1 MNNIH
6 IFSTNI
12 YRFARYSYIIMKR
25 MKINRLNFNKILF
38 GYIIHLKFLIRYKLY
53 KQYCDFHISP
63 NVVVVVDNNVNV
75 VYRFSLNDYGSQSV
89 NNNYNFLLKYN
100 KKLEI
105 PKPISINYNSMINI
119 AVSSETN
126 INSKE
131 LHTDTIN
138 TTLITE
144 VFSQLKQF
152 YETHLNISLSSI
164 KSIVN
169 EYDYLYIYYHQNWI
183 DKLVKFKNIIHA
195 KLSMITDNREIKSV
209 LTIIHGDLTFRN
221 ILKNN
226 NITFIDFDR
235 SDLNYPEYDYFL
247 FNIDLYTYKQFHKPT
262 YEQFFDNLL
271 MFTKNDKF
279 MTNEIDKFYEL
290 NSKFYENKKILHII
304 KYFLLYRTLVF
315 TLLNFRFNE
324 TTPVVILDKCLK
336 SIESYEK

>member
-1 MNNIH
+1 MNNIF
-6 IFSTNI
+6 ILPINI
-12 YRFARYSYIIMKR
+12 YRFARYSYKIMKR
-25 MKINRLNFNKILF
+25 MKTNNMKYYGILF
-38 GYIIHLKFLIRYKLY
+38 RYMLHLIFLIMYKLY
-53 KQYCDFHISP
+53 KHNCNFHISS
-63 NVVVVVDNNVNV
+63 NVVVIIDNNVNV
-75 VYRFSLNDYGSQSV
+75 VYRFSLNDYGFQSV

-100 KKLEI
+100 KELEI
-105 PKPISINYNSMINI
+105 PKPISLNYKSMINI
-119 AVSSETN
+119 VVSSETY
-126 INSKE
+126 INSNE
-131 LHTDTIN
+131 LHTNTIN

-152 YETHLNISLSSI
+152 YETHLDISLSSI
-164 KSIVN
+164 KSMVN

-183 DKLVKFKNIIHA
+183 DKLLIFKKIIQA
-195 KLSMITDNREIKSV
+195 KLSLFTDNREIKSV

-271 MFTKNDKF
+271 MFTINDKF

-324 TTPVVILDKCLK
+324 TTPVVILDKCLR

>member
-1 MNNIH
+1 MH
-6 IFSTNI
+6 ILTRYINK
-12 YRFARYSYIIMKR
+12 FARYSYIIMKR
-25 MKINRLNFNKILF
+25 MKTNRLNIYEILF
-38 GYIIHLKFLIRYKLY
+38 GYIRHLIILIKYKLY
-53 KQYCDFHISP
+53 KHNCDFHISP
-63 NVVVVVDNNVNV
+63 NVVVIIDNNVNV
-75 VYRFSLNDYGSQSV
+75 VYRISLNEYGIQSV

-100 KKLEI
+100 KELEI
-105 PKPISINYNSMINI
+105 PKPISLNYKSMINI
-119 AVSSETN
+119 VVSSETN
-126 INSKE
+126 INSNE
-131 LHTDTIN
+131 LHTNTIN

-164 KSIVN
+164 KSMVN

-183 DKLVKFKNIIHA
+183 DKLLKFKNIIHA

-271 MFTKNDKF
+271 MFTINDKF

-304 KYFLLYRTLVF
+304 KYCLLYRTLVF

>member
-1 MNNIH
+1 
-6 IFSTNI
+6 
-12 YRFARYSYIIMKR
+12 MKR
-25 MKINRLNFNKILF
+25 MKTNRLNIYEILF
-38 GYIIHLKFLIRYKLY
+38 GYIRHLIILIKYKLY
-53 KQYCDFHISP
+53 KHNCDFHISP
-63 NVVVVVDNNVNV
+63 NVVVIIDNNVNV
-75 VYRFSLNDYGSQSV
+75 VYRISLNEYGIQSV

-100 KKLEI
+100 KELEI
-105 PKPISINYNSMINI
+105 PKPISLNFKSMINI
-119 AVSSETN
+119 VVSSETY
-126 INSKE
+126 INSNE
-131 LHTDTIN
+131 LHTNTIN

-152 YETHLNISLSSI
+152 YETHLDISLSSI
-164 KSIVN
+164 KSMVN

-183 DKLVKFKNIIHA
+183 DKLLKFKNIIHA

-271 MFTKNDKF
+271 MFTINDKF

>member
-1 MNNIH
+1 MSNMH
-6 IFSTNI
+6 ILTRYINK
-12 YRFARYSYIIMKR
+12 FARYSYIIMKR
-25 MKINRLNFNKILF
+25 MKTNHLNIYEILF
-38 GYIIHLKFLIRYKLY
+38 GYIRHLIILIKYKLY
-53 KQYCDFHISP
+53 KHNCDFHISP
-63 NVVVVVDNNVNV
+63 NVVVIIDNNVNV
-75 VYRFSLNDYGSQSV
+75 VYRISLNEYGIQSV

-100 KKLEI
+100 KELEI
-105 PKPISINYNSMINI
+105 PKPISLNYKSMINI
-119 AVSSETN
+119 VVSSETY
-126 INSKE
+126 INSNE
-131 LHTDTIN
+131 LHTNTIN

-152 YETHLNISLSSI
+152 YETHLDISLSSI
-164 KSIVN
+164 KSMVN

-183 DKLVKFKNIIHA
+183 DKLLKFKNIIYA

-271 MFTKNDKF
+271 MFTINDNF
-279 MTNEIDKFYEL
+279 MTKEIDKFYEL
-290 NSKFYENKKILHII
+290 NSKFYANKKILHII

>member
-1 MNNIH
+1 
-6 IFSTNI
+6 
-12 YRFARYSYIIMKR
+12 MKT
-25 MKINRLNFNKILF
+25 NRLNIYEILF
-38 GYIIHLKFLIRYKLY
+38 GYIRHLIILIKYKLY
-53 KQYCDFHISP
+53 KHNCDFHISP
-63 NVVVVVDNNVNV
+63 NVVVIIDNNVNV
-75 VYRFSLNDYGSQSV
+75 VYRISLNEHGIQSV

-100 KKLEI
+100 KELEI
-105 PKPISINYNSMINI
+105 PKPISLNYKSMINI
-119 AVSSETN
+119 VVSSETY
-126 INSKE
+126 INSNE
-131 LHTDTIN
+131 LHTNTIN

-152 YETHLNISLSSI
+152 YETHLDISLSSI
-164 KSIVN
+164 KSMVN

-183 DKLVKFKNIIHA
+183 DKLLKFKNIIHA

-271 MFTKNDKF
+271 MFTINDKF

>member
-1 MNNIH
+1 MSNMH
-6 IFSTNI
+6 ILTRYIN
-12 YRFARYSYIIMKR
+12 RFARYSYIIMKR
-25 MKINRLNFNKILF
+25 MKTNRLNIYEILF
-38 GYIIHLKFLIRYKLY
+38 GYIRHLIILIKYKLY
-53 KQYCDFHISP
+53 KHNCDFHISH
-63 NVVVVVDNNVNV
+63 NVVVIIDNNVNV
-75 VYRFSLNDYGSQSV
+75 VYRISLNEYGIQSV

-100 KKLEI
+100 KELEI
-105 PKPISINYNSMINI
+105 PKPISLNYKSMINI
-119 AVSSETN
+119 VVSSETY
-126 INSKE
+126 INSNE
-131 LHTDTIN
+131 LRTNKIN

-152 YETHLNISLSSI
+152 YETHLDISLSSI
-164 KSIVN
+164 KSMVN

-183 DKLVKFKNIIHA
+183 DKLLKFKNIIYA

-271 MFTKNDKF
+271 MFTINDKF

-290 NSKFYENKKILHII
+290 NSKFYENRKILHII

>member
-1 MNNIH
+1 
-6 IFSTNI
+6 
-12 YRFARYSYIIMKR
+12 MKR
-25 MKINRLNFNKILF
+25 MKTNRLNIYEILF
-38 GYIIHLKFLIRYKLY
+38 GYIRHLIILIKYKLY
-53 KQYCDFHISP
+53 KHNCDFHISP
-63 NVVVVVDNNVNV
+63 NVVVIIDNNVNV
-75 VYRFSLNDYGSQSV
+75 VYRISLNEYGIQSV

-100 KKLEI
+100 KELEI
-105 PKPISINYNSMINI
+105 PKPISLNYKSMINI
-119 AVSSETN
+119 VVSSETY
-126 INSKE
+126 INSNE
-131 LHTDTIN
+131 LHTNTIN

-152 YETHLNISLSSI
+152 YETHLDISLSSI
-164 KSIVN
+164 KSMVN

-183 DKLVKFKNIIHA
+183 DKLLKFKNIIYA

-271 MFTKNDKF
+271 MFTINDKF

>member
-1 MNNIH
+1 
-6 IFSTNI
+6 
-12 YRFARYSYIIMKR
+12 MKN
-25 MKINRLNFNKILF
+25 MKTNRLNIYEILF
-38 GYIIHLKFLIRYKLY
+38 GYIRHLIILIKYKLY
-53 KQYCDFHISP
+53 KHNCDFHISP
-63 NVVVVVDNNVNV
+63 NVVVIIDNNVNV
-75 VYRFSLNDYGSQSV
+75 VYRISLNEYGIQSV

-100 KKLEI
+100 KELEI
-105 PKPISINYNSMINI
+105 PKPISLNYKSMINI
-119 AVSSETN
+119 VVSSETY
-126 INSKE
+126 INSNE
-131 LHTDTIN
+131 LHTNTIN

-152 YETHLNISLSSI
+152 YETHLDISLSSI
-164 KSIVN
+164 KSMVN

-183 DKLVKFKNIIHA
+183 DKLLKFKNIIYA

-271 MFTKNDKF
+271 MFTINDTF

>member
-1 MNNIH
+1 
-6 IFSTNI
+6 
-12 YRFARYSYIIMKR
+12 MKT
-25 MKINRLNFNKILF
+25 NRLNIYEILF
-38 GYIIHLKFLIRYKLY
+38 GYIRHLIILIKYKLY
-53 KQYCDFHISP
+53 KHNCDFHISP
-63 NVVVVVDNNVNV
+63 NVVVIIDNNVNV
-75 VYRFSLNDYGSQSV
+75 VYRISLNEYGIQSV

-100 KKLEI
+100 KELEI
-105 PKPISINYNSMINI
+105 PKPISLNYKSMINI
-119 AVSSETN
+119 VVSSETN
-126 INSKE
+126 INSNE
-131 LHTDTIN
+131 LHTNTIN

-152 YETHLNISLSSI
+152 YETHLDISLSSI
-164 KSIVN
+164 KSMVN

-183 DKLVKFKNIIHA
+183 DKLLKFKNIIYA

-271 MFTKNDKF
+271 MFTINDKF

>member
-1 MNNIH
+1 
-6 IFSTNI
+6 
-12 YRFARYSYIIMKR
+12 MKR
-25 MKINRLNFNKILF
+25 MKTNRLNIYEILF
-38 GYIIHLKFLIRYKLY
+38 GYIRHLIILIKYKLY
-53 KQYCDFHISP
+53 KHNCDFHISP
-63 NVVVVVDNNVNV
+63 NVVVIIDNNVNV
-75 VYRFSLNDYGSQSV
+75 VYRISLNEYGIQSV

-100 KKLEI
+100 KELEI
-105 PKPISINYNSMINI
+105 PKPISLNYKSMINI
-119 AVSSETN
+119 VVSSETY
-126 INSKE
+126 INSNE
-131 LHTDTIN
+131 LHTNTIN

-152 YETHLNISLSSI
+152 YETHLDISLSSI
-164 KSIVN
+164 KSMVN

-183 DKLVKFKNIIHA
+183 DKLLKFKNIIYA

-235 SDLNYPEYDYFL
+235 SELNYPEYDYFL

-271 MFTKNDKF
+271 MFTINENF

-290 NSKFYENKKILHII
+290 NSKFYENRKILHII

>member
-1 MNNIH
+1 M
-6 IFSTNI
+6 S
-12 YRFARYSYIIMKR
+12 
-25 MKINRLNFNKILF
+25 
-38 GYIIHLKFLIRYKLY
+38 
-53 KQYCDFHISP
+53 
-63 NVVVVVDNNVNV
+63 
-75 VYRFSLNDYGSQSV
+75 
-89 NNNYNFLLKYN
+89 
-100 KKLEI
+100 
-105 PKPISINYNSMINI
+105 
-119 AVSSETN
+119 
-126 INSKE
+126 
-131 LHTDTIN
+131 
-138 TTLITE
+138 
-144 VFSQLKQF
+144 
-152 YETHLNISLSSI
+152 
-164 KSIVN
+164 
-169 EYDYLYIYYHQNWI
+169 
-183 DKLVKFKNIIHA
+183 
-195 KLSMITDNREIKSV
+195 TDNREIKSV

-271 MFTKNDKF
+271 MFTINDKF

-324 TTPVVILDKCLK
+324 ATPVAILDKCLK

>member
-1 MNNIH
+1 
-6 IFSTNI
+6 
-12 YRFARYSYIIMKR
+12 MKR
-25 MKINRLNFNKILF
+25 MKTNRLNIYEILF
-38 GYIIHLKFLIRYKLY
+38 GYIRHLIILIKYKLY
-53 KQYCDFHISP
+53 KHNCDFHISP
-63 NVVVVVDNNVNV
+63 NVVVIIDNNVNV
-75 VYRFSLNDYGSQSV
+75 VYRISLNEYGIQSV

-100 KKLEI
+100 KELEI
-105 PKPISINYNSMINI
+105 PKPISLNYKSMINI
-119 AVSSETN
+119 VVSSETN
-126 INSKE
+126 INSNE
-131 LHTDTIN
+131 LHTNTIN

-152 YETHLNISLSSI
+152 YETHLDISLSSI
-164 KSIVN
+164 KSMVN

-183 DKLVKFKNIIHA
+183 DKLLKFKNIIHA

-271 MFTKNDKF
+271 MFTINDKF

-304 KYFLLYRTLVF
+304 KYCLLYRTLVF